1 MMQSIPQ
8 SLLETQTG
16 LQELVRAVEWPW
28 GKYLQPGQSNCM
40 DVPKIV
46 QCCSD
51 SRDSFNFS

>member
-51 SRDSFNFS
+51 SRD